1 MASALKKPDP
11 DLFAYFGFGS
21 LVNRK
26 TLSPDIVD
34 AIPVALKGWRRHWQA
49 RSDEP
54 MQTTAVKSIALLSIH
69 RDEKCEIDGL
79 LIIDRLKNLP
89 ALDKREIQ
97 YQKQNLFHDDL
108 SGSTADLTKYTHL
121 PVHTY
126 VSTAGHGQNQNITLL
141 RSYLDVV
148 MQGFM
153 REYGEAGVRHFVETT
168 SGFNLQI
175 HEDRKRPV
183 YPRHQGVSATNA
195 KLFDKILRVHTGAKS
210 EGVYNRTFNGF

>member
-1 MASALKKPDP
+1 MASALKKSDP

-49 RSDEP
+49 RPDEP

-89 ALDKREIQ
+89 ALDKRESH
-97 YQKQNLFHDDL
+97 YHKQILTNEDFSRGNLGL
-108 SGSTADLTKYTHL
+108 NKYAHL
-121 PVHTY
+121 RVHTY
-126 VSTAGHGQNQNITLL
+126 VSTARYSETQNVTLL

-148 MQGFM
+148 MQGFLG
-153 REYGEAGVRHFVETT
+153 EYGEAGVRHFVETT

-175 HEDRKRPV
+175 HEDRERPV
-183 YPRHQGVSATNA
+183 YPRHQGVSAANA
-195 KLFDKILRVHTGAKS
+195 KLFDKILRDHTGAKS